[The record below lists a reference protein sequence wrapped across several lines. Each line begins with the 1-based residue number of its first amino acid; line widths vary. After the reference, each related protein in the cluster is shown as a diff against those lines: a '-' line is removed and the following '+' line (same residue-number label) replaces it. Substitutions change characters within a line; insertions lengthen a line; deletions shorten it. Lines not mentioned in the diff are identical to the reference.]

1 MGHPAT
7 RETGVATL
15 MPAASPRGDMLWL
28 DATMRTV
35 HLLFAAVWVGSVVYV
50 TLGVLPLARDGDL
63 NAAPIDRMAGTLTT
77 VSRASSVVLLL
88 TGGHMA
94 GQGYTV
100 GGGDGFSLFGSTQG
114 HLVLTMVALW
124 LVLTGLVEVGT
135 SRLTDGTR
143 QKKVREPARAALPLF
158 RGASLVGLLLVV
170 DAGLVTTG
178 VLL

>member
-1 MGHPAT
+1 
-7 RETGVATL
+7 
-15 MPAASPRGDMLWL
+15 MLWL
-28 DATMRTV
+28 DAAMRTV

-50 TLGVLPLARDGDL
+50 TFGVLPLARAGDI
-63 NAAPIDRMAGTLTT
+63 NAAPVDRMAGTLTT

-88 TGGHMA
+88 TGGHLA
-94 GQGYTV
+94 GQFYTV
-100 GGGDGFSLFGSTQG
+100 DGGEGFGLFSSTQG

-135 SRLTDGTR
+135 SKLSDGTK
-143 QKKVREPARAALPLF
+143 QKKVRSPAREATPLL

-170 DAGLVTTG
+170 DAGLITTG